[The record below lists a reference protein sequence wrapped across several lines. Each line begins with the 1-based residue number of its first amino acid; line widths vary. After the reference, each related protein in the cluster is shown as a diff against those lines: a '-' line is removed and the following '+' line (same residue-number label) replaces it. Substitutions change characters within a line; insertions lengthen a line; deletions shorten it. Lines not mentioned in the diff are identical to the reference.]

1 MANGHGGARAGAGRP
16 QGGISDVRRRLVR
29 GIERGLAAA
38 AREAGIPG
46 GTDEELVTGAVADI
60 AYGMIRA
67 GRGPEVV
74 ALYAQLAARGDG
86 QDGGSSPLA
95 AALDRLPGMVAG
107 TGSAHGAVGSAAQ
120 PAESMDYDGI
130 ATHCEGVAPAG
141 RLPVG
146 PSLPLLDRD
155 GRPLVTSADRAGA
168 GGST

>member
-29 GIERGLAAA
+29 GIERGLADA
-38 AREAGIPG
+38 ARAAGIPG
-46 GTDEELVTGAVADI
+46 DSDEELVTGAVADI

-95 AALDRLPGMVAG
+95 AALDRLPGMVSG
-107 TGSAHGAVGSAAQ
+107 TGSAHMAVVSTAQ
-120 PAESMDYDGI
+120 PAESMDYDDGV
-130 ATHCEGVAPAG
+130 THCEGVAADG

-155 GRPLVTSADRAGA
+155 GRPLVTTAGRDGRAQQ
-168 GGST
+168 

>member
-1 MANGHGGARAGAGRP
+1 MNGHGGARAGAGRP
-16 QGGISDVRRRLVR
+16 QGGISAVRRRLVG
-29 GIERGLAAA
+29 GIERGLADAA
-38 AREAGIPG
+38 QRVGIPG
-46 GTDEELVTGAVADI
+46 ETREELVEAAIADI
-60 AYGMIRA
+60 ACSMVLS
-67 GRGPEVV
+67 GRGAEVV
-74 ALYAQLAARGDG
+74 ALYAQLVARGEGGADG
-86 QDGGSSPLA
+86 AASPLA

-107 TGSAHGAVGSAAQ
+107 TGSAHVAVGSAAQ